1 MKPQDTYIEFL
12 IEQFA
17 PLGGITPRRMFG
29 GHCLY
34 CDGTVFALVAKNS
47 LFLKVDGENKGEFE
61 KYGSK
66 PFRPQGHPGVSM
78 SYYEAPAEI
87 FEDPDAMR
95 YWVGGAVSAGR
106 RAAATKRPRKRKL

>member
-1 MKPQDTYIEFL
+1 MRQTLSKSKN
-12 IEQFA
+12 
-17 PLGGITPRRMFG
+17 
-29 GHCLY
+29 CLSVLKNY
-34 CDGTVFALVAKNS
+34 DG
-47 LFLKVDGENKGEFE
+47 FLKVDGENKGEFE

-106 RAAATKRPRKRKL
+106 RAAATKPPRKRKL